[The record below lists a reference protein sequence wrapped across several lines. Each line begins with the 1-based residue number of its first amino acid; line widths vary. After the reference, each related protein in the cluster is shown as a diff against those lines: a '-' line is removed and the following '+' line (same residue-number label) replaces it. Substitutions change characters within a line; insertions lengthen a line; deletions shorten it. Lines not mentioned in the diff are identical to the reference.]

1 MELVHLLA
9 KYDPVLREHL
19 VKVKLGK
26 NIVTSYLSP
35 EVQNEFVSILA
46 QQVRKKII
54 AQVKKSKY
62 FCIIFDST
70 PDISHKD
77 QLSEVLRY
85 VNMDGNEVKVEE
97 SFVRFIETKGKSAKE
112 ISELILRQLENDEI
126 QIDDCR
132 GQAYDNAAVMS
143 AHRSGVQKRILEIN
157 PKALFVPCSN
167 HSLNLACIHAAS
179 VVVLSVTCFGTLDRL
194 FSFFP
199 HLRIAGMS

>member
-1 MELVHLLA
+1 MELVYLLA

-112 ISELILRQLENDEI
+112 ISELIFRQLENDEI

-132 GQAYDNAAVMS
+132 G
-143 AHRSGVQKRILEIN
+143 
-157 PKALFVPCSN
+157 
-167 HSLNLACIHAAS
+167 
-179 VVVLSVTCFGTLDRL
+179 
-194 FSFFP
+194 
-199 HLRIAGMS
+199 